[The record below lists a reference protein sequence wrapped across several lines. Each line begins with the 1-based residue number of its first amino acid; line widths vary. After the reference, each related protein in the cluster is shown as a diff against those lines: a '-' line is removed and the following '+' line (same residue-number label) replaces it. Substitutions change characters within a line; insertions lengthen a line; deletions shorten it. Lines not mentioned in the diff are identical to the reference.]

1 MSHTVT
7 GKLNKAAREHNAGSG
22 TVFFV
27 DIGEKNFNRKTK
39 QADWTN
45 YSAALFASQNQV
57 DFYRQSLTEGA
68 IISVTGTGIILE
80 MPDNPQYKPRLQLQ
94 DSKLVFVSGGQ
105 PSQQPQQA
113 QSMPANT
120 QGYQQGAY
128 QQPQKAP
135 QQQAAG
141 FDSYSDDIPF

>member
-7 GKLNKAAREHNAGSG
+7 GKLKRTAHRHDE
-22 TVFFV
+22 
-27 DIGEKNFNRKTK
+27 
-39 QADWTN
+39 
-45 YSAALFASQNQV
+45 V

-80 MPDNPQYKPRLQLQ
+80 MPDNAQYKPRLQLQ

-113 QSMPANT
+113 QIMPTNT
-120 QGYQQGAY
+120 PVWQGPY
-128 QQPQKAP
+128 QQPQQAP
-135 QQQAAG
+135 QQQAAAYLG
-141 FDSYSDDIPF
+141 FHSFPR